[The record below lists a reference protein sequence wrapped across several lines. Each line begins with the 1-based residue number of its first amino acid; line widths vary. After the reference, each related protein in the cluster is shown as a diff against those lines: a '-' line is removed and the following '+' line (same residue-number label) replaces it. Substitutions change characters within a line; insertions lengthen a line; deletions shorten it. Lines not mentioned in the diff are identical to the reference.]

1 MHHRRVLPILLACS
15 LVLLGAACGDDESAD
30 TTTSSSTTASTTSTT
45 ASTTTTTTV
54 VVAPGSA
61 VWPPADGSVTYSD
74 PVQAATGFATELAGF
89 TDPVVG
95 EFQQGDNRSGEV
107 EVRPRSDGPVTT
119 VLVRQLGS
127 EDSWSVI
134 GAATD
139 NIRPTLPAA
148 GATVTSP
155 AQLGGT
161 STAFEAT
168 VQVAVHARSAG
179 EPLGRAFVM
188 GGSMGDMGPFEG
200 TIDFDAG
207 GAVDGSILFFSESME
222 DGRVWEVA
230 AVPVAFAAG

>member
-1 MHHRRVLPILLACS
+1 MLHRRIIPVLLTCS

-30 TTTSSSTTASTTSTT
+30 TTTSSTITTSTT
-45 ASTTTTTTV
+45 TTSTTTTTTV

-61 VWPPADGSVTYSD
+61 VWPPADGSVTYTD
-74 PVQAATGFATELAGF
+74 PVEAATGFATDLAGF

-127 EDSWSVI
+127 DDTWSVI

-139 NIRPTLPAA
+139 NIRPTVPAA
-148 GATVTSP
+148 GASITSP

-179 EPLGRAFVM
+179 DPLGRAFVM

-200 TIDFDAG
+200 TIEFDAG
-207 GAVDGSILFFSESME
+207 GAADGSILFFSESME

-230 AVPVAFAAG
+230 AVPVAFGAG